1 MKYPDK
7 DMAALH
13 LYPVNKALRCFF
25 RGTPLTHPWGLD
37 GGRPGRQHPRKKHR
51 SAWVNKFRMG
61 EIKKAA
67 LLLPLILFPT
77 WAPALSLEE
86 YPLAET
92 FLADIS
98 GKHGFPREQLKQI
111 LLDAKIKESILKA
124 ISRPAEA
131 KPWHEYRNI
140 FLTEKRIRHGVDFW
154 RQHQALLDKAEQSY
168 GVPPHIITA
177 ILGVETFYGTRT
189 GSFRVLDALSTL
201 AFAYPRRAV
210 FFGKELEHFLL
221 LSREENL
228 DPRQPQGS
236 YAGAMGWPQFM
247 PSSYR
252 QYAADFDGDGK
263 RDIWSNPGDVI
274 ASVANYFVS
283 HGWRPNQPVAVKL
296 SKPAPD
302 MASNTLKAPFTL
314 AYLKAKGI
322 SIQKSY
328 PPKLKANVLK
338 LAGENGDEYWL
349 GFTNFYVIT
358 RYNHS
363 PLYAMAVHQLS
374 QAIRERFLREAGNAY

>member
-1 MKYPDK
+1 MKCAYKNLATFHTDHT
-7 DMAALH
+7 DALMRFSS
-13 LYPVNKALRCFF
+13 LYSENMSEM
-25 RGTPLTHPWGLD
+25 D
-37 GGRPGRQHPRKKHR
+37 GRHQVIRRQIMQK
-51 SAWVNKFRMG
+51 SV
-61 EIKKAA
+61 
-67 LLLPLILFPT
+67 LLLSLLLFPVWT
-77 WAPALSLEE
+77 MGLSLEE
-86 YPLAET
+86 YPLAES

-98 GKHGFPREQLKQI
+98 GKHGFSREQLKQI
-111 LLDAKIKESILKA
+111 LLDAQIKESILKA

-131 KPWHEYRNI
+131 KPWHEYRHI
-140 FLTEKRIRHGVDFW
+140 FLTEKRISHGVNFW
-154 RQHQALLDKAEQSY
+154 HQHHALLDKAEQAY

-201 AFAYPRRAV
+201 AFAYPRRAA
-210 FFGKELEHFLL
+210 FFSKELEHFLL
-221 LSREENL
+221 LSREESL

-252 QYAADFDGDGK
+252 RYAADFDQDGK
-263 RDIWSNPGDVI
+263 RDIWTNPGDVI
-274 ASVANYFVS
+274 ASVANYFTA

-296 SKPAPD
+296 SKPAP
-302 MASNTLKAPFTL
+302 ALANETLKAQYTL
-314 AYLKAKGI
+314 AFLKAKGLPLEDN
-322 SIQKSY
+322 Y
-328 PPKLKANVLK
+328 PPKLKANVFK
-338 LAGENGDEYWL
+338 LDGKNGAEYWL

-374 QAIRERFLREAGNAY
+374 QAIRERFQQEGK